1 MISLAR
7 KHFFLRRAPA
17 HFWASEFS
25 TIPTARGD
33 GVFGQGRVFGH
44 MSGNATNSL
53 LKNCFGSPFRAAK
66 RRGTS
71 LFVGFWRAVIP
82 YCAHS
87 STFEILFQQA
97 ANRTCGIFKVSITR
111 ASSTGRCN
119 TIQCVDSSML
129 PREDRLFGFTWT
141 KPSQGSVPAGL
152 ASYFGSCFQCQVGS
166 SLVLRRPIEITRLT
180 AC

>member
-1 MISLAR
+1 MSLSEFCIKSAKSATR
-7 KHFFLRRAPA
+7 PAVSIPLLRIRAVAQKHFFLRRAPA

-97 ANRTCGIFKVSITR
+97 AN
-111 ASSTGRCN
+111 
-119 TIQCVDSSML
+119 Q
-129 PREDRLFGFTWT
+129 E
-141 KPSQGSVPAGL
+141 L
-152 ASYFGSCFQCQVGS
+152 AQH
-166 SLVLRRPIEITRLT
+166 P
-180 AC
+180 

>member
-97 ANRTCGIFKVSITR
+97 ANQEPQNNRWFAQRERDARDSAHEVCVARQKQRRKTIRQVAETR
-111 ASSTGRCN
+111 RDQQYT
-119 TIQCVDSSML
+119 
-129 PREDRLFGFTWT
+129 
-141 KPSQGSVPAGL
+141 
-152 ASYFGSCFQCQVGS
+152 
-166 SLVLRRPIEITRLT
+166 
-180 AC
+180 

>member
-44 MSGNATNSL
+44 VSDYATNSL

-97 ANRTCGIFKVSITR
+97 VSRVTVHLKENFTFPIR
-111 ASSTGRCN
+111 ALSLTTPTVGRSSR
-119 TIQCVDSSML
+119 D
-129 PREDRLFGFTWT
+129 
-141 KPSQGSVPAGL
+141 
-152 ASYFGSCFQCQVGS
+152 
-166 SLVLRRPIEITRLT
+166 LVLLGHLYLAIDPASFWPSPRRRTYEHSSRYPSKCYSGPNSEIVTHGSPV
-180 AC
+180 